1 MACLKRV
8 NIIHKISSS
17 IQIEYCS
24 NRLVLEVT
32 EVKLCQGFV
41 EKTKRIEKRMFG
53 FVQFKKEN
61 SIVYSSEERDL
72 LVDDLKHKEF
82 KSQIEFSQPSYLIW
96 LSRIN
101 CVGKRV
107 LQYFP
112 CEA

>member
-1 MACLKRV
+1 
-8 NIIHKISSS
+8 
-17 IQIEYCS
+17 
-24 NRLVLEVT
+24 
-32 EVKLCQGFV
+32 
-41 EKTKRIEKRMFG
+41 MFG

-72 LVDDLKHKEF
+72 LVDDLKHREF

-96 LSRIN
+96 LTRIIN
-101 CVGKRV
+101 SVGKRV